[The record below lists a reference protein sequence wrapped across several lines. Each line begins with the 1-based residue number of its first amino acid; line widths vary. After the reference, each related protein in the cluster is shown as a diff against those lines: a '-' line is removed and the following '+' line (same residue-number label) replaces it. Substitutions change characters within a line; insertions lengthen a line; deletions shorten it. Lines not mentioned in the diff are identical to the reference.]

1 MPATA
6 ARPLW
11 LRPKWVV
18 GHVLIVA
25 LVLLAVRLG
34 FWQLERLDDR
44 RAVNADIAARTELA
58 PAPVADLVAGAPA
71 GGSPAEVGAALQ
83 YRTATATGTYDA
95 DGEVLI
101 RSRSLDERP
110 GFWVVTPLLFDDGT
124 AVAVNRGFVPYGD
137 DLDAVLAAGP
147 PPGGT
152 VTVEGIVVATRER
165 DGIGPTDPAEG
176 RLQALARLDVARLDQ
191 QHPADLLP
199 VALQLAAQEPEQT
212 GPLPVAL
219 PAPEQDEGSHLSYAG
234 QWFLF
239 AAIGAIGWPVL
250 VRHTTREEAGAVPG
264 GPPRPRPDRPPVDD
278 DDGGAGFPPHRGNG
292 SRPPEAAGA
301 PRGG

>member
-1 MPATA
+1 MPATAA

-18 GHVLIVA
+18 GHVLIAA

-34 FWQLERLDDR
+34 FWQLDRLEER

-71 GGSPAEVGAALQ
+71 GDSPAEVGDALQ
-83 YRTATATGTYDA
+83 YRAATATGTYDA
-95 DGEVLI
+95 EGEVLI

-110 GFWVVTPLLFDDGT
+110 GYWVVTPLLLDDGT
-124 AVAVNRGFVPYGD
+124 AVAVNRGFVPFSD
-137 DLDAVLAAGP
+137 DLDAALATGP
-147 PPGGT
+147 PPEGA
-152 VTVEGIVVATRER
+152 VSVEGIVVATQER

-176 RLQALARLDVARLDQ
+176 RLQALARLDVVRLDQ

-199 VALQLAAQEPEQT
+199 VALQLTGQEPEQA

-219 PAPEQDEGSHLSYAG
+219 PTPEQDEGSHLAYAG

-239 AAIGAIGWPVL
+239 AVIGAVGWPVL
-250 VRHTTREEAGAVPG
+250 VRHTVREEAGGAPG
-264 GPPRPRPDRPPVDD
+264 GPPRPRRDLPPVDD
-278 DDGGAGFPPHRGNG
+278 APLPPHRGNG

-301 PRGG
+301 PHGG